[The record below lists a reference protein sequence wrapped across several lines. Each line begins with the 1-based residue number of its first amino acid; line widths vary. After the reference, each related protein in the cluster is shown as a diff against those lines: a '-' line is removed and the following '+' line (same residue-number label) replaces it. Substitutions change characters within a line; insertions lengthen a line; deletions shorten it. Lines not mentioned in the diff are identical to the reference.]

1 MEQIQ
6 DWIGHS
12 TGLLAHVNISYVII
26 GIMIVI
32 NTYYI
37 PKLGKRLIKY
47 GRELS
52 TYKKLIDEWKYLS
65 KNGHPLIY
73 DNISNKISMDR
84 KDIYSYT
91 NIYMLVLALKEIMDV
106 DSITDGQLKEYKTK
120 GLIDVTLVDWLGDIK
135 MDAHELVE
143 LLIEGHVEL
152 CWRLEYMNV
161 VDSDETNCSDA
172 ITHITTITSKVL
184 TTLNSAVEIYYDNKL
199 GLLNHKIT
207 RNFLIR
213 RMDKEF
219 SNKIYTRYFGD
230 K

>member
-1 MEQIQ
+1 MEQIR
-6 DWIGHS
+6 DWIEYAIEI
-12 TGLLAHVNISYVII
+12 LAHLNISYVII
-26 GIMIVI
+26 GLMIII
-32 NTYYI
+32 NTYLI

-52 TYKKLIDEWKYLS
+52 TYKKLMDKWKYLS

-73 DNISNKISMDR
+73 DNISNEVFLDK

-91 NIYMLVLALKEIMDV
+91 NIYMLVIALKEIIDV

-120 GLIDVTLVDWLGDIK
+120 GVKDIALVDWFGDIN
-135 MDAHELVE
+135 MDTHELVE

-152 CWRLEYMNV
+152 CWRLEYMNIGEN
-161 VDSDETNCSDA
+161 DETNCSDA
-172 ITHITTITSKVL
+172 IIHITTITSKIL
-184 TTLNSAVEIYYDNKL
+184 ATLNSAVEIYYDNKL
-199 GLLNHKIT
+199 GSLNHKIT

-213 RMDKEF
+213 KMNKEF

-230 K
+230 E